1 MCPCFYCNPT
11 NNRALQSQSI
21 LCVYKSG
28 LGCRIPSPFQEEAE
42 DQALMEKVRFRGW
55 EPKQWRELGQGKPSM
70 LSLYHTYCW
79 MMLRWNHQ
87 YPSVVDLCTHG
98 MAKRQKAF
106 FSSNDLKKL
115 RKHQYNRSPAQGPK
129 TKGTG
134 DSRYIYIIY
143 NIPLYSKGWQFSKLP
158 TQGFRSLWLRKFQR
172 PTSSTPFPPRQMP
185 WASQSAAGSWSLR
198 WHQLSTIRD
207 AQFLAIYYVILIRKI
222 IPKNDKP
229 LGLGVHYVL
238 ANSKIDVWQVQFSQV
253 SLVVCSELTS

>member
-28 LGCRIPSPFQEEAE
+28 LGCRIPNPFQEEAE

-134 DSRYIYIIY
+134 DSRYIYYIKY
-143 NIPLYSKGWQFSKLP
+143 WMNM
-158 TQGFRSLWLRKFQR
+158 RSL
-172 PTSSTPFPPRQMP
+172 
-185 WASQSAAGSWSLR
+185 
-198 WHQLSTIRD
+198 
-207 AQFLAIYYVILIRKI
+207 
-222 IPKNDKP
+222 
-229 LGLGVHYVL
+229 
-238 ANSKIDVWQVQFSQV
+238 
-253 SLVVCSELTS
+253 